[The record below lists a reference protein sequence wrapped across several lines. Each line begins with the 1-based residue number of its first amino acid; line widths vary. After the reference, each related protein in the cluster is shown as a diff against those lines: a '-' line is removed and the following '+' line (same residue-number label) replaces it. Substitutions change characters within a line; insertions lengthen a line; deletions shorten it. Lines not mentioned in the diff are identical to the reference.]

1 MKQIDK
7 MKDRW
12 KGFID
17 TVLRFPFTIV
27 MLVAAVIT
35 NAIAINLQS
44 DDNLIRLLVSFILG
58 ASLYAVFQMI
68 YERFLNKPS
77 TRIIFMVVS
86 IILSFV
92 YYFLIRNTN
101 WDIAVNI
108 RTAVIF
114 FILLIA
120 FHWVPVIKSKIN
132 FNESFIA
139 GFKGFFVAAFFSGVL
154 YLGVM
159 LIIGATDILITP
171 VDQKAYMHAANII
184 FMLFAPIY
192 FLSLIPF
199 YPGKQTMKSQ
209 QDLNIGNDNMDSRG
223 IKDNNDIQ
231 ESKNIKDSREI
242 QANRNDSANQEL
254 LEVLVPAYEDNDSLQ
269 DQSKREEALVKFTSP
284 SRFLETLIS
293 YVIIPIT
300 AVLTIILLLYIII
313 NITGDFWSDNL
324 LEPLLVSYSITV
336 IIVYLLTSTLKNAFA
351 TYFRKIFPKVLVP
364 VVLFQTLASV
374 LRIGDLGVTY
384 GRYYVIMFG
393 VFATIAGIL
402 FCIVPVNKNGL
413 IAPILIALSVIS
425 ILPPVDSFTIS
436 KANQIGRLENALERN
451 EMLVG
456 DTITPKVN
464 LSEEDQQI
472 IVTSVNYL
480 NNMGYTEDIKW
491 LSTYNVRL
499 DFEETFGFTEYEKS
513 DENYQNF
520 YLNRNMN
527 EPIPIAGYD
536 YMVRMNDFQKDGNI
550 EINSFELEGKSY
562 SLSLDNSDV
571 LNQAIILEE
580 VGQPELIRFELKE
593 IFNKFTATNTEK
605 TLFSTEEVTFTQDN
619 SAATITIIA
628 ESISVSEWLDGRDQS
643 ADFYVFIDIK

>member
-17 TVLRFPFTIV
+17 TILRYPFTIV

-35 NAIAINLQS
+35 NAIAINVQS
-44 DDNLIRLLVSFILG
+44 TDNFIRLLVSFILG
-58 ASLYAVFQMI
+58 ASVYTVFQMI
-68 YERFLNKPS
+68 YERFYSKPS
-77 TRIIFMVVS
+77 MRILFVLLSLIV
-86 IILSFV
+86 SFV
-92 YYFLIRNTN
+92 YYLLIQDTN
-101 WDIAVNI
+101 WDIAVTV

-120 FHWVPVIKSKIN
+120 FHWVPAIKSKIN
-132 FNESFIA
+132 FNESFLA
-139 GFKGFFVAAFFSGVL
+139 GFKAFFVAAFFSGVL
-154 YLGVM
+154 YLGVT
-159 LIIGATDILITP
+159 LIIGATDMLITP
-171 VDQKAYMHAANII
+171 INYKAYMHASNII
-184 FMLFAPIY
+184 FVLFAPIY

-199 YPGKQTMKSQ
+199 YPGKKGVGVQLEQVEVQIPTTE
-209 QDLNIGNDNMDSRG
+209 DLNS
-223 IKDNNDIQ
+223 
-231 ESKNIKDSREI
+231 
-242 QANRNDSANQEL
+242 
-254 LEVLVPAYEDNDSLQ
+254 SL
-269 DQSKREEALVKFTSP
+269 DQTRREEALVKFTSP

-336 IIVYLLTSTLKNAFA
+336 IIVYLLASTLKNAFA

-402 FCIVPVNKNGL
+402 FCIVPLHKNGL
-413 IAPILIALSVIS
+413 IAPILIVLSIIS

-451 EMLVG
+451 DMLVG
-456 DTITPKVN
+456 DIITPKVDIT
-464 LSEEDQQI
+464 EEDQQI

-480 NNMGYTEDIKW
+480 NNMGYTKNINW

-499 DFEETFGFTEYEKS
+499 NFEETFGFTEYEKS
-513 DENYQNF
+513 EDNYQNF

-536 YMVRMNDFQKDGNI
+536 YMVRMNDFHKSGNV
-550 EINSFELEGKSY
+550 EI
-562 SLSLDNSDV
+562 
-571 LNQAIILEE
+571 
-580 VGQPELIRFELKE
+580 
-593 IFNKFTATNTEK
+593 
-605 TLFSTEEVTFTQDN
+605 
-619 SAATITIIA
+619 
-628 ESISVSEWLDGRDQS
+628 
-643 ADFYVFIDIK
+643 

>member
-35 NAIAINLQS
+35 NANAINVES
-44 DDNLIRLLVSFILG
+44 DDNFIRLLVSFILG
-58 ASLYAVFQMI
+58 ASLYTVFQMI
-68 YERFLNKPS
+68 YERFYSKQS
-77 TRIIFMVVS
+77 MRILFVL
-86 IILSFV
+86 LSLIVAFG
-92 YYFLIRNTN
+92 YYLLIQDTN
-101 WDIAVNI
+101 WDIAVTV

-120 FHWVPVIKSKIN
+120 FHWVPAIKSKIN
-132 FNESFIA
+132 FNESFLA
-139 GFKGFFVAAFFSGVL
+139 GFKAFFVAAFFSGVL

-159 LIIGATDILITP
+159 LIIGATDMLITP
-171 VDQKAYMHAANII
+171 INYKAYMHASNII
-184 FMLFAPIY
+184 FVLFAPIY

-199 YPGKQTMKSQ
+199 YPG
-209 QDLNIGNDNMDSRG
+209 
-223 IKDNNDIQ
+223 IKGLGVQLEQEEVQIPTSEDIY
-231 ESKNIKDSREI
+231 SS
-242 QANRNDSANQEL
+242 
-254 LEVLVPAYEDNDSLQ
+254 EDINLSEDINSSE
-269 DQSKREEALVKFTSP
+269 DQMRREEALVKFTSP

-336 IIVYLLTSTLKNAFA
+336 IIVYLLASTLKNAFA

-384 GRYYVIMFG
+384 GRYYAIMFG

-402 FCIVPVNKNGL
+402 FCIVPLHKNGL

-451 EMLVG
+451 DMLVG
-456 DTITPKVN
+456 DTITPKVDI
-464 LSEEDQQI
+464 SEEDQQI

-480 NNMGYTEDIKW
+480 NNMGYTKDIKW
-491 LSTYNVRL
+491 LSTYNIKL
-499 DFEETFGFTEYEKS
+499 NFEETFGFMEYEES
-513 DENYQNF
+513 GDNYQNF
-520 YLNRNMN
+520 YVNRDMN
-527 EPIPIAGYD
+527 EPIPIVGYD
-536 YMVRMNDFQKDGNI
+536 YMVRMNDFHKSGNV
-550 EINSFELEGKSY
+550 EIKSFTLEGTTY
-562 SLSLDNSDV
+562 SLSLDNSDE
-571 LNQAIILEE
+571 LKQAIFLEA
-580 VGQPELIRFELKE
+580 VGGQELIRFELNE
-593 IFNKFTATNTEK
+593 IFNKFTAVNTEK
-605 TLFSTEEVTFTQDN
+605 ALFSTEEVTFTQDN
-619 SAATITIIA
+619 SAATLTIIA